1 MSDSRPT
8 GTAATGDTR
17 PAARAVDPDVDLH
30 VPAQRLEWDRKR
42 FVLPVIAAGGMLGA
56 GARHAASQA
65 WPAPSGSFPWATL
78 GVNVAGCLLIGV
90 LMVLVVEVGG
100 THPLLRPFAGVGVLG
115 GFTTFSTYAVETTEL
130 LRDGDHVLA
139 LAYWGGTL
147 ALALVAVTLGV
158 VAARGVLAT
167 TRVRR
172 RVGSGEPS

>member
-1 MSDSRPT
+1 MSESRPRR
-8 GTAATGDTR
+8 TAATGDTR

-30 VPAQRLEWDRKR
+30 VPDQRLEWDRKR

-65 WPAPSGSFPWATL
+65 WPAPAGSFPWATL

-100 THPLLRPFAGVGVLG
+100 AHPLLRPFAGVGVLG

-130 LRDGDHVLA
+130 LRDGRHGLA

-147 ALALVAVTLGV
+147 ALALVAVTLGA
-158 VAARGVLAT
+158 VAARGAT

-172 RVGSGEPS
+172 HSGSGEPS

>member
-1 MSDSRPT
+1 MSEFRPRR
-8 GTAATGDTR
+8 TAATGDTR

-65 WPAPSGSFPWATL
+65 WTAPSGSFPWATL

-100 THPLLRPFAGVGVLG
+100 AHPLLRPFAGVGVLG

-130 LRDGDHVLA
+130 LRDGQHVLA

-147 ALALVAVTLGV
+147 ALALVAVTLG
-158 VAARGVLAT
+158 AASARGVAT
-167 TRVRR
+167 TRMRR
-172 RVGSGEPS
+172 RSGSGEPS